1 MRGLPCIL
9 IVVGLALVLPMGLT
23 SCHKEDKKAGILSH
37 NEMVKVMTAV
47 YVAEHK
53 VTRLALKPDSSKIVF
68 NKMKDRVFNQVGVPD
83 SVFRKSFDYYVDRPL
98 ELEEIYTALV
108 DSLNLKEQQTNASLA
123 QPVEKK

>member
-1 MRGLPCIL
+1 M
-9 IVVGLALVLPMGLT
+9 IVVGLISALPMSLT
-23 SCHKEDKKAGILSH
+23 SCHNKEKKAGILSRD
-37 NEMVKVMTAV
+37 EMVKVMTDI

-68 NKMKDRVFNQVGVPD
+68 NKMKDRVFNQAGVPD

-108 DSLNLKEQQTNASLA
+108 DSLNLKEQQTNVSLA
-123 QPVEKK
+123 QPVDKK

>member
-9 IVVGLALVLPMGLT
+9 IVVGLVSALPMGLT
-23 SCHKEDKKAGILSH
+23 SCHNKEKKAGILSRD
-37 NEMVKVMTAV
+37 EMVKVMTDI

-68 NKMKDRVFNQVGVPD
+68 NKIKDRVFNQSGVPD

-108 DSLNLKEQQTNASLA
+108 DSLNLKEQQTNVSLA
-123 QPVEKK
+123 QPVDKK